1 MAVTAAA
8 RHRAEVEA
16 GTRLDAQGLGQLV
29 QNGDRAAF
37 ARQWGE
43 AATQLRR
50 ALLFCELL
58 LGEGHVW
65 SASVR
70 ARLGYVLAAQGDA
83 AGAEAQWALARAFF
97 SPAPPSPSRKRQCRA
112 MRASAPATAPA
123 AQLSLEQVAS
133 GAMALCGEQA
143 RPSVLRAGDLTP
155 RSARVCGE
163 AGVSPSRL
171 QERDRHSFYAAGVSF
186 AAQEA
191 AFGKHRSERA
201 SLLEALLA
209 DRRVLILEEQSEQRQ
224 RALEQR
230 LEREREDK
238 AQRRFRRRGSQDEVR
253 RPALEPAP
261 VLRKDGKDKQR
272 AREQQSGGAYEAAT
286 AIAIERRLA
295 CPSCNTAYDFRSA
308 RCRTC
313 SALVDWA
320 AVVRRSELQFGPLPA
335 VLVDPS
341 PLPSCLPALQAR
353 LAVDLRRST
362 PPGQGE
368 AAALR
373 HALRHSG
380 GLNARIAKHEHGQ
393 GHARGADRGGGWVE
407 ALRRARARRTDD
419 DSARVSMLARQ
430 HEDELRLLQRL
441 DAANPNDRPAEEQ
454 RARLLRAAAMD
465 DWHVAL
471 DARGALEPSRKVS
484 GAAAIYHAFA

>member
-1 MAVTAAA
+1 MRMVVTAAA

-58 LGEGHVW
+58 LGDGHVW

-83 AGAEAQWALARAFF
+83 VGAEEQWALARAFF
-97 SPAPPSPSRKRQCRA
+97 SPAPAPSPASRKRQRRTGRA
-112 MRASAPATAPA
+112 PAPASAAK
-123 AQLSLEQVAS
+123 LSLEQVAS

-143 RPSVLRAGDLTP
+143 QPCVLRAGDLTP
-155 RSARVCGE
+155 RSARVCAQG
-163 AGVSPSRL
+163 GVSPARL

-201 SLLEALLA
+201 SLLEALLT
-209 DRRVLILEEQSEQRQ
+209 DRHVLILEEQSEQRQ

-230 LEREREDK
+230 LEREREEK
-238 AQRRFRRRGSQDEVR
+238 AQRKFRRRSLQDGVR

-261 VLRKDGKDKQR
+261 ILRRDGKGTQ
-272 AREQQSGGAYEAAT
+272 QNQSGGAYEAAT
-286 AIAIERRLA
+286 AIAIERQLA
-295 CPSCNTAYDFRSA
+295 CPSCATVYDFTTA

-353 LAVDLRRST
+353 LAVDPRRST
-362 PPGQGE
+362 PPGPGE

-373 HALRHSG
+373 YAMRHAG
-380 GLNARIAKHEHGQ
+380 GLNARIAKHEQ
-393 GHARGADRGGGWVE
+393 GSGVDHSGGW
-407 ALRRARARRTDD
+407 ADGLCRARARRADQ
-419 DSARVSMLARQ
+419 DSAMVNMLARQ
-430 HEDELRLLQRL
+430 HEEELRLLQRL
-441 DAANPNDRPAEEQ
+441 DAAKPTDRLAEHE

-471 DARGALEPSRKVS
+471 DARGALEPSQKVS
-484 GAAAIYHAFA
+484 DAVAIYRAFA